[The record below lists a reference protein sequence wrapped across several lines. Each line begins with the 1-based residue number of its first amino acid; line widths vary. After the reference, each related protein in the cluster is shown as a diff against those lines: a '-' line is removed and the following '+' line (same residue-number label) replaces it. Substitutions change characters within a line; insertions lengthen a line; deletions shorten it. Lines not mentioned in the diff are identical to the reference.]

1 MLRYDVSPY
10 FYITT
15 KTMYMCV
22 IQGDV
27 QQNKKFKVKMLQG
40 YSYICH
46 RCIISENTFNVT
58 IIEIYTISTF

>member
-1 MLRYDVSPY
+1 
-10 FYITT
+10 
-15 KTMYMCV
+15 MYMRV

-46 RCIISENTFNVT
+46 RCIISENTLNIT
-58 IIEIYTISTF
+58 IIEIYTISTFYMNLNLYIINYNLFF